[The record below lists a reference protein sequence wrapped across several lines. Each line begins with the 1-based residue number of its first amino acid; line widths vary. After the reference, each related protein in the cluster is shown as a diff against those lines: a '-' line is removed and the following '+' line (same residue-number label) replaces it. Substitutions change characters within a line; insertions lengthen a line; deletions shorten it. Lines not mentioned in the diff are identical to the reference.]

1 MHRFA
6 ELDHRH
12 GVVAAPVVAGHGVEV
27 FSAHHIAARLG
38 TVLQFH
44 QRQLA
49 HMVSCS
55 RGQHHTFIGQGQ
67 RVESGQD
74 VGRQQGGQVQARA
87 VKTGFVV
94 GGHAGLPAKGL
105 EVVRHRADHVGLAV
119 EQVDAA
125 VTVEI
130 DGVVFECA
138 SDNGR
143 IKVFSDVD
151 SFLKY
156 VAKAAEAGDGVYN
169 VEIDTGALLA
179 SSVPS
184 NMVTW
189 AQSQITRLNKVK
201 TAQAAVIDALDEQLG
216 FMVGWEAGNAAQ
228 QAKKAETEAQKVA
241 VTTDIAA
248 IDTEV
253 ARLAV
258 IAAG

>member
-1 MHRFA
+1 MRKTLR
-6 ELDHRH
+6 ELARL
-12 GVVAAPVVAGHGVEV
+12 VAAEK
-27 FSAHHIAARLG
+27 
-38 TVLQFH
+38 
-44 QRQLA
+44 LA
-49 HMVSCS
+49 
-55 RGQHHTFIGQGQ
+55 TP
-67 RVESGQD
+67 
-74 VGRQQGGQVQARA
+74 
-87 VKTGFVV
+87 GFVPVIKLQAV
-94 GGHAGLPAKGL
+94 GTDKALRL
-105 EVVRHRADHVGLAV
+105 VG
-119 EQVDAA
+119 
-125 VTVEI
+125 TVEI

-189 AQSQITRLNKVK
+189 AQSQITRLGKVK
-201 TAQAAVIDALDEQLG
+201 TAQQGVILALDEQLG
-216 FMVGWEAGNAAQ
+216 FMVGWESGNAAQ